1 MTKILFLF
9 LILFLSSA
17 CTRDTTGDVE
27 NPDFIDITHETSFS
41 LQTTEEIPYEIINQ
55 SEDTIYFHHLEYFI
69 EKNVDGEWVDLDLI
83 TIPSPD
89 LAGPTPLK
97 PEQTVEY
104 SARLAR
110 GSDHTYEA
118 GEYRLRYEGW
128 FGSEEEQS
136 DSFAFVIE
144 FALEE

>member
-1 MTKILFLF
+1 M
-9 LILFLSSA
+9 
-17 CTRDTTGDVE
+17 
-27 NPDFIDITHETSFS
+27 
-41 LQTTEEIPYEIINQ
+41 
-55 SEDTIYFHHLEYFI
+55 
-69 EKNVDGEWVDLDLI
+69 DLI

-104 SARLAR
+104 SALLAR

-136 DSFAFVIE
+136 DSFVFVIE

>member
-41 LQTTEEIPYEIINQ
+41 LQTTEEIPYEIVNQ

-69 EKNVDGEWVDLDLI
+69 EENVDGEWVDLDLI

-89 LAGPTPLK
+89 LAGPTPLE
-97 PEQTVEY
+97 PGQTVGY
-104 SARLAR
+104 
-110 GSDHTYEA
+110 
-118 GEYRLRYEGW
+118 
-128 FGSEEEQS
+128 
-136 DSFAFVIE
+136 
-144 FALEE
+144 